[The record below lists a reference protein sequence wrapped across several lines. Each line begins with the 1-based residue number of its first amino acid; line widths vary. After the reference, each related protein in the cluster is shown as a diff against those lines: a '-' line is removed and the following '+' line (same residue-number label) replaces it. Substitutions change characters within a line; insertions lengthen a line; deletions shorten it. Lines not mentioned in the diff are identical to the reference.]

1 MLDKI
6 YRFIKENDMLNNGD
20 SVVCGLSG
28 GADSVC
34 LLLVLNELKEQLGI
48 SLEALHVNHSLRGAE
63 SDSDEEFCRRL
74 CECLDVPFSAKRCD
88 VNAFAREYSFSC
100 EEAAR
105 KLRYGIFSAHSQ
117 GKKIATAHNANDN
130 LETIILNLARGTGL
144 KGLTG
149 IPPVRGNIIR
159 PLLEIKRSEIEE
171 FLKSRRQGFVTDS
184 TNLTEDYTRNKIRH
198 KIIPVFEEI
207 NSSAVATTVKSSSTL
222 RDENQF
228 IEDAVRDACLKC
240 RIGNSFTGLDKFHK
254 VIRRR
259 CISELLSENGLP
271 YSNERLAEC
280 DKILCD
286 GGKLNLCRNFYFI
299 SDGKMAEIT
308 KIDNKP
314 PHTDISAELII
325 GENMI
330 FPDKIMT
337 CRIINCDNLRKI
349 KNVHKNLTFY
359 LLDYDKITG
368 RAVVRNRRYG
378 DKIQL
383 CGRTFTSSVKKLIY
397 EKVPDNLRSTLYFIE
412 DEHGTIFAECIGI
425 ADRVKPDE
433 NTVRLLEINIKRTE
447 SAAESE
453 WSG

>member
-1 MLDKI
+1 
-6 YRFIKENDMLNNGD
+6 MLNRIYKFIEENNMLHSGD
-20 SVVCGLSG
+20 TVVCGLSG

-34 LLLVLNELKEQLGI
+34 LLLVLSELKEQLGI

-63 SDSDEEFCRRL
+63 SDSDEEFCRCL
-74 CECLDVPFSAKRCD
+74 CKKLVIPFSAERCD

-105 KLRYGIFSAHSQ
+105 KLRYGIFEAHSQ

-159 PLLEIKRSEIEE
+159 PLLEINRSEIEE
-171 FLKSRRQGFVTDS
+171 FLKSRRQEFVTDS

-198 KIIPVFEEI
+198 KIIPVLEEI
-207 NSSAVATTVKSSSTL
+207 NSSAVATAVRSSSTL

-228 IEDAVRDACLKC
+228 IEDAVRDACKKC
-240 RIGNSFTGLDKFHK
+240 RIGNSFTGLENFHK

-259 CISELLSENGLP
+259 CIAELLSENGLP
-271 YSNERLAEC
+271 YSNERLTEC
-280 DKILCD
+280 DRILCG

-299 SDGKMAEIT
+299 SNGKTAKIT
-308 KIDNKP
+308 RIDHKP
-314 PHTDISAELII
+314 PHTEISSELII

-330 FPDKIMT
+330 FPGKIMT
-337 CRIINCDNLRKI
+337 CRIVNCDNLRKI
-349 KNVHKNLTFY
+349 ENVHKNLTFY
-359 LLDYDKITG
+359 VLDYDKITG
-368 RAVVRNRRYG
+368 RAIVRNRKFG

-383 CGRTFTSSVKKLIY
+383 CGRNFTSSVKKLIN
-397 EKVPDNLRSTLYFIE
+397 EKVPEDLRSSLYFIE
-412 DEHGTIFAECIGI
+412 DEMGTIFAEAIGI
-425 ADRVKPDE
+425 ADRVKTDE
-433 NTVRLLEINIKRTE
+433 NTVRFLEINIKRI
-447 SAAESE
+447 
-453 WSG
+453 

>member
-1 MLDKI
+1 MI
-6 YRFIKENDMLNNGD
+6 MLNRICKFIEENNMLHSGD
-20 SVVCGLSG
+20 TVICGLSG

-34 LLLVLNELKEQLGI
+34 LLLVLSELKEQLGI
-48 SLEALHVNHSLRGAE
+48 SLEALHVNHSLRGTE

-74 CECLDVPFSAKRCD
+74 CQKLDIPFSAGRCD
-88 VNAFAREYSFSC
+88 VNAFARENSFSC

-105 KLRYGIFSAHSQ
+105 KLRYGIFAAHSK

-159 PLLEIKRSEIEE
+159 PLLEISRSEIEG
-171 FLKSRRQGFVTDS
+171 FLKSRRQEFVTDS

-198 KIIPVFEEI
+198 KIIPVIEEI
-207 NSSAVATTVKSSSTL
+207 NSSAVATTVKSSGTL

-228 IEDAVRDACLKC
+228 IENAVRDACKKC
-240 RIGNSFTGLDKFHK
+240 RSGNSFTGLEKFHK

-259 CISELLSENGLP
+259 CIAELLSENGLP
-271 YSNERLAEC
+271 YSNERLTEC
-280 DKILCD
+280 DRILCG

-299 SDGKMAEIT
+299 SDGKTAEIT
-308 KIDNKP
+308 RIDNKP
-314 PHTDISAELII
+314 PHTEISAELIV

-330 FPDKIMT
+330 FPGKIMN
-337 CRIINCDNLRKI
+337 CRIVNCDNLRKI
-349 KNVHKNLTFY
+349 ENVHKNLTFY

-368 RAVVRNRRYG
+368 RAVVRNRKFG

-383 CGRTFTSSVKKLIY
+383 CGRNFTSSVKKLIN
-397 EKVPDNLRSTLYFIE
+397 EKVPENLRSNLYFIE
-412 DEHGTIFAECIGI
+412 DEMGTIFAEAIGI

-433 NTVRLLEINIKRTE
+433 NTVHFLEINIKRI
-447 SAAESE
+447 
-453 WSG
+453 